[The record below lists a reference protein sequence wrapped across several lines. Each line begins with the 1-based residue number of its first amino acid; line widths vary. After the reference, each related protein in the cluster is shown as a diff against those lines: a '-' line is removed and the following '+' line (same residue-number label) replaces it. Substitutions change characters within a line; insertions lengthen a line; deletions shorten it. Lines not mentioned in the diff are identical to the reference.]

1 MAVLR
6 NERQDRIQAY
16 INGQGRATV
25 SELCAAFAAS
35 ESTIRRD
42 LDELASKVRIKRVHG
57 GAQMLDSNQPEA
69 PIYNRAYAQNEEKQA
84 IGKAAAALIAEG
96 ETVFLGSGSTVLAVA
111 KNLIDKEITVITN
124 SIPVCNVLAE
134 SPKVG
139 MIVAGGFLRK
149 EELSLVGHTVELM
162 LADLRGDKVIMG
174 IQGIHLQHGLTNTYL
189 PETIIDRAIVGF
201 TSHLI
206 IVADHTK
213 FEKINS
219 SFVADLSAV
228 NTIVTDAETPSE
240 VVNALIKKG
249 IRVVIAK
256 TNSDSTARNRLDGHS
271 GWDNESA
278 PAGSGATPLAD
289 GG

>member
-1 MAVLR
+1 
-6 NERQDRIQAY
+6 
-16 INGQGRATV
+16 
-25 SELCAAFAAS
+25 
-35 ESTIRRD
+35 
-42 LDELASKVRIKRVHG
+42 
-57 GAQMLDSNQPEA
+57 
-69 PIYNRAYAQNEEKQA
+69 
-84 IGKAAAALIAEG
+84 
-96 ETVFLGSGSTVLAVA
+96 
-111 KNLIDKEITVITN
+111 
-124 SIPVCNVLAE
+124 
-134 SPKVG
+134 VG

-240 VVNALIKKG
+240 VVNALIEKG